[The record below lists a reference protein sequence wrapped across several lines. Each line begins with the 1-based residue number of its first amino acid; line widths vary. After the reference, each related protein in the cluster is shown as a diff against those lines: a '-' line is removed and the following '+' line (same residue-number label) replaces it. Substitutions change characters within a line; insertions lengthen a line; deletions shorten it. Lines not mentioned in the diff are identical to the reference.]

1 MIEPASIRPDQ
12 WDLPLFLHVLGALTL
27 IGTLA
32 LTSAFLFATWRDGS
46 PANLRLALR
55 SLTLG
60 VIPSWLFL
68 RVGAEWLADKEG
80 YADIDKP
87 PAWINIG
94 YIVGDLSFLLI
105 VITSLL
111 GWFTLRRTRAGVT
124 AEPSQ
129 AARTASVLIALL
141 LVLNLVALWAMT
153 TQPG

>member
-1 MIEPASIRPDQ
+1 MIDPGAIRPDQ

-32 LTSAFLFATWRDGS
+32 LTAAFLLAAWRDGS

-60 VIPSWLFL
+60 VIPSWLIL
-68 RVGAEWLADKEG
+68 RIGAEWIADKEG
-80 YADIDKP
+80 YADLDKP
-87 PAWINIG
+87 PSWIDIG
-94 YIVGDLSFLLI
+94 YIASDLSFLLI

-111 GWFTLRRTRAGVT
+111 GWFTLRRARADGPSN
-124 AEPSQ
+124 PSQ
-129 AARTASVLIALL
+129 AVRTASVLIALL

-153 TQPG
+153 TKPV

>member
-1 MIEPASIRPDQ
+1 M
-12 WDLPLFLHVLGALTL
+12 PLFLHVLGALAL

-32 LTSAFLFATWRDGS
+32 LASAFLFAAGRDGS
-46 PANLRLALR
+46 AASLRLALR

-60 VIPSWLFL
+60 VIPAWLVL

-80 YADIDKP
+80 YADLDEP
-87 PAWINIG
+87 PSWINIG
-94 YIVGDLSFLLI
+94 YIVGDLGFLLI

-111 GWFTLRRTRAGVT
+111 GWFTSAGYGRRTT

-129 AARTASVLIALL
+129 AVRTASVLIALL

-153 TQPG
+153 TKPA

>member
-32 LTSAFLFATWRDGS
+32 LTSAFLFAAWRDGS
-46 PANLRLALR
+46 PASLRLALR

-80 YADIDKP
+80 YADLDEP

-111 GWFTLRRTRAGVT
+111 GWFTLRRTRAGRHRR
-124 AEPSQ
+124 A
-129 AARTASVLIALL
+129 
-141 LVLNLVALWAMT
+141 VAGR
-153 TQPG
+153 PDRRRS